1 MSAATTVQVQGAGCQ
16 RAEPDFAKSTLIV
29 DDLAVMLNNH
39 QKIGKK
45 GEALAVKS
53 LKRQGYK
60 ILSCNYRNVLGEIDI
75 IARDGRCIVFV
86 EVKTRRS
93 SRFGD
98 AKYSVTAAKQ
108 RKLSMVALS
117 YLKEQKLIDHSARFD
132 VVTIRMDHTVPHIE
146 LIKNAFVVAY
156 A

>member
-1 MSAATTVQVQGAGCQ
+1 M
-16 RAEPDFAKSTLIV
+16 
-29 DDLAVMLNNH
+29 
-39 QKIGKK
+39 
-45 GEALAVKS
+45 KS